1 MLYSRRYKINL
12 YPQYDHYLQHTPQV
26 HTLTCTGTQN
36 KFSPCASTVSCR
48 SLEGERGC
56 VCSEELSELDGN
68 PMARELC
75 RPISPE
81 LGGELVAAK
90 HSFLSRGSGHLNLT
104 SLGKCPQFRCD
115 P

>member
-1 MLYSRRYKINL
+1 M
-12 YPQYDHYLQHTPQV
+12 
-26 HTLTCTGTQN
+26 
-36 KFSPCASTVSCR
+36 FSPCASTASCR
-48 SLEGERGC
+48 SLEGEQGC

-75 RPISPE
+75 RPMSPE

-90 HSFLSRGSGHLNLT
+90 HSFLSRGSGHLNFT
-104 SLGKCPQFRCD
+104 SLVKCPQFRCD